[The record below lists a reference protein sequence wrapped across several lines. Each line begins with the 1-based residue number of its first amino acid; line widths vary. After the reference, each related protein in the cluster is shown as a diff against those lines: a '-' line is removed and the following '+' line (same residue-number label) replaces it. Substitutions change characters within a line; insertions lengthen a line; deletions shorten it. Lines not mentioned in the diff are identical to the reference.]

1 MKQKRRL
8 RKKKKSMDLKMKM
21 IMKVMKVTNT
31 WKISPDNGRIGIS
44 AKSGYGK
51 TYLSLALLKKG
62 LQAGYKLYILSYTPQ
77 TEAKY
82 WNELKKYGDF
92 KMYEANFK
100 DLNDII
106 AFFSEVFKD
115 KEGKKMIYIN
125 DLDLYLETADS
136 TTISLLKRV
145 FSSIRKVNS
154 IFIYETKSIKGNK
167 YLSLLDNTDILFLGK
182 FGREQETLFK
192 HLGTEEA
199 ESSYDK
205 LEDHEFL
212 MIDTTSKEV
221 KIVKVVG
228 DDIVEVPKGIDAE
241 KLNKKSDEDE
251 YY

>member
-1 MKQKRRL
+1 
-8 RKKKKSMDLKMKM
+8 MDLKMKM
-21 IMKVMKVTNT
+21 IMKVMKMTNT
-31 WKISPDNGRIGIS
+31 WKINADNGRIGIS

-51 TYLSLALLKKG
+51 TYLSLALLKEG
-62 LQAGYKLYILSYTPQ
+62 LKAGYKLYILSYTPQ

-136 TTISLLKRV
+136 TTIGLLKRV
-145 FSSIRKVNS
+145 FSSIRKVNT

-192 HLGTEEA
+192 HLGMEEL
-199 ESSYDK
+199 EDLYNQ

-212 MIDTTSKEV
+212 VIDTSN
-221 KIVKVVG
+221 KIVNFVKVIG
-228 DDIVEVPKGIDAE
+228 NDIVEVPKNLDVE
-241 KLNKKSDEDE
+241 NKKSDEDE

>member
-1 MKQKRRL
+1 MMSEK
-8 RKKKKSMDLKMKM
+8 
-21 IMKVMKVTNT
+21 
-31 WKISPDNGRIGIS
+31 WKINVDNGRIGIS

-77 TEAKY
+77 TEVKY
-82 WNELKKYGDF
+82 WNELKKFGDF
-92 KMYEANFK
+92 KMYEAGFK
-100 DLNDII
+100 DLSLNDII
-106 AFFSEVFKD
+106 EFFYNVFKD
-115 KEGKKMIYIN
+115 KEGKKIIYIN

-145 FSSIRKVNS
+145 FSSIRKVNT

-182 FGREQETLFK
+182 FGRKQETLFK
-192 HLGTEEA
+192 HLGMEEL
-199 ESSYDK
+199 EDLYNQ

-212 MIDTTSKEV
+212 VIDTSN
-221 KIVKVVG
+221 KIVNFVKVIG
-228 DDIVEVPKGIDAE
+228 DDIVEVPKNLDVE
-241 KLNKKSDEDE
+241 NKKSDEDE

>member
-1 MKQKRRL
+1 M
-8 RKKKKSMDLKMKM
+8 SE
-21 IMKVMKVTNT
+21 I
-31 WKISPDNGRIGIS
+31 WKITPENGRIGIS

-77 TEAKY
+77 TEANY
-82 WNELKKYGDF
+82 WNELKKYGEF
-92 KMYEANFK
+92 NMYEAEFK

-106 AFFSEVFKD
+106 AFFYDVFKD
-115 KEGKKMIYIN
+115 KQGKKIIYIN

-136 TTISLLKRV
+136 TTIGLLKRV
-145 FSSIRKVNS
+145 FSSIRKVNT

-192 HLGTEEA
+192 HLGMEEL
-199 ESSYDK
+199 ESLYEK

-212 MIDTTSKEV
+212 MIDTSN
-221 KIVKVVG
+221 KIVNFVKVVG
-228 DDIVEVPKGIDAE
+228 DDIVEIPKNLDNE
-241 KLNKKSDEDE
+241 NKGDEDE